1 MTYTYIIRDR
11 LALFPLF
18 LTHPQ
23 AQVDSFF

>member
-18 LTHPQ
+18 FDPPQ
-23 AQVDSFF
+23 AQDDSFF